1 MLRAMDRKQ
10 IGALELLDAS
20 IAQSHRLTQ
29 KLNIVVAE
37 DPERARAAARAIDDR
52 RAKGETSEGIGL
64 LAGVPMT
71 VKDTFDVDGLP
82 ASAGLK
88 AYLGRAVG
96 DAVAVGRARTEGALI
111 WGKTNVPVMVGDW
124 QSYNPLYG
132 TTNNPWHLQR
142 TPGGSSGGAAAALA
156 AGITPLEIGA
166 DLSGSLRIPA
176 SFCGV
181 CAHKPT
187 YGIVSQRGLAP
198 SRAADIDMA
207 VAGPMARTVRDLR
220 LLLSV
225 MAQAPIPARAPPAV
239 LHGLKIAVWLDE
251 PRFVLDPGVRRVV
264 EAAVADLSAEGA
276 VMETIQSPVDA
287 DALMFAYTLRL
298 FSILGAGAP
307 AARRRYERLRGPAK
321 WAVKRGAGPLSW
333 AQGVLGYTARH
344 VDWLAAV
351 ETSAKLEGVMGRLF
365 QRYEVL
371 IAPVAPISAF
381 PHDHRPS
388 IIRRKLASS
397 DGRRFGYLHLMDW
410 IALATVCGLPATAIP
425 IGTDANGL
433 PVGVQVIGPRGGDS
447 KTLAVAEAIEE
458 RLGGFRPPPMD
469 F

>member
-1 MLRAMDRKQ
+1 MDRKQ

-20 IAQSHRLTQ
+20 IAQSHRLKHT
-29 KLNIVVAE
+29 LNAVVAE
-37 DPERARAAARAIDDR
+37 DPKPARAAARAIDER
-52 RAKGETSEGIGL
+52 RAKGETSEVIGL

-96 DAVAVGRARTEGALI
+96 DAAAVGRARTEGAVI
-111 WGKTNVPVMVGDW
+111 WGKTNVPAMAGDW

-132 TTNNPWHLQR
+132 TTNNPWDLQR

-156 AGITPLEIGA
+156 AGITPIEIGA

-187 YGIVSQRGLAP
+187 YGIVSQHGLVP
-198 SRAADIDMA
+198 PRASDIDMA

-239 LHGLKIAVWLDE
+239 LQGLKIAVWLDE
-251 PRFVLDPGVRRVV
+251 PRFVLDADVRRVV
-264 EAAVADLSAEGA
+264 EGVATDLAGEGVAV
-276 VMETIQSPVDA
+276 ETIQSPVDA

-298 FSILGAGAP
+298 FSVLGASAP
-307 AARRRYERLRGPAK
+307 AERRRYERLRGPAK

-344 VDWLAAV
+344 VDWLEAV
-351 ETSAKLEGVMGRLF
+351 ETTANLERIMRRLF
-365 QRYEVL
+365 ERYEVL

-381 PHDHRPS
+381 PHDHRRS
-388 IIRRKLASS
+388 IFRRKLASS

-410 IALATVCGLPATAIP
+410 IALATVCGLPATAVP

-433 PVGVQVIGPRGGDS
+433 PVGLQIIGPRGGDS
-447 KTLAVAEAIEE
+447 KTLAVAQAIEE
-458 RLGGFRPPPMD
+458 RLGGFRPPPMA